1 MITRDNGYYVCGG
14 VVVVVVVVVLV
25 VVVVVV
31 LGSSSSR
38 GGCRLIGRS
47 ISLLFLL
54 SLVGWEMLLITR

>member
-1 MITRDNGYYVCGG
+1 MCDG

-38 GGCRLIGRS
+38 GGRQLIGRS